1 MLRSF
6 VRMKH
11 FKRAVYSC
19 LQVAFQVSPK
29 VSDSFP
35 SPTPDVLYCQ
45 ISHRHSWKQ
54 GYVEGRLRFS
64 VSEIA
69 IKSRGIFSI
78 RLRNSIKSSLY
89 KIPCIHMFIFPFIQS
104 VGNYILS
111 NFYNLYTFIIP
122 ITEISPKNSLFGIS
136 FSCDTVCVLSHCSSV
151 WLFVTP

>member
-11 FKRAVYSC
+11 CKREVYSC

-29 VSDSFP
+29 V
-35 SPTPDVLYCQ
+35 
-45 ISHRHSWKQ
+45 RKQ

-69 IKSRGIFSI
+69 IKSRGIFSS

-89 KIPCIHMFIFPFIQS
+89 KIPRIHMFIFPFIQS
-104 VGNYILS
+104 VSNYILS
-111 NFYNLYTFIIP
+111 NFYKLYTFIIP
-122 ITEISPKNSLFGIS
+122 ITEISPKNSLFGIP
-136 FSCDTVCVLSHCSSV
+136 FNCDTVCVC
-151 WLFVTP
+151 